1 MTKSWRCLL
10 YALYAQ
16 PILHFLH
23 LFPLSFSLLRK
34 MVLMHPAA
42 NDQRVLA
49 HLLGQQVIKNYT
61 KLALSL
67 SLL

>member
-1 MTKSWRCLL
+1 
-10 YALYAQ
+10 
-16 PILHFLH
+16 
-23 LFPLSFSLLRK
+23 
-34 MVLMHPAA
+34 MHPAA